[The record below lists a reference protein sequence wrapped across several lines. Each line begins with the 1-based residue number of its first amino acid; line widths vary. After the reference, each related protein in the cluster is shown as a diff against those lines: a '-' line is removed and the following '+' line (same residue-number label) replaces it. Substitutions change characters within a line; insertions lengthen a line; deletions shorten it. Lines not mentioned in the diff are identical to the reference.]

1 MKTVK
6 MILSIA
12 FSLLILGAVNSQTI
26 GEEENVLVLTDAN
39 FDDAIAQYPKI
50 LVEFY
55 APWCGHC
62 KSLAPEYA
70 SAATTL
76 KEKNS
81 DIKLA
86 KVDATK
92 EKGLAEKFNIEG
104 FPTLKYFKQGKDM
117 DYTGGRKAAEII
129 NWLEK
134 KSGPAITVVET
145 REKLQEFKDLYNVVV
160 AYFGNEDG
168 SYTTFKNIAEN
179 DEGTVYIRVGDLSFE
194 SDVQTG
200 DIVLFKKF
208 DEKRN
213 IYDRNAEKTEEKIL
227 DFIKTSSI
235 PLVSPFNET
244 TAEFIFGGSKTGIFL
259 YRNPQ
264 THTSVEEVFRTVAPE
279 YKGDIFFVA
288 TGITE
293 ELEER
298 LAEYIGVTEQD
309 LPVIKIH
316 QVGENDVKKFTLTG
330 EQTAEN
336 IKRFIEDFKAG
347 KLQPEFKSEEI
358 PATQDSDSSVIKVV
372 GKSWDTIV
380 KDSTKDV
387 VVMFYAPWCGHCKAL
402 HPKYENLANRL
413 KVVNTL
419 VIAKI
424 DATLNEVDGEPIDHY
439 PTLRFYAAGNKTAE
453 EIEARSEFE
462 IVEFLKTK
470 TLLTSIPADIVFE
483 KSVEDAEHDHS
494 GHDHDHDHEH
504 EEEEEA
510 QEEEIKPDL

>member
-129 NWLEK
+129 SWLEK

-194 SDVQTG
+194 SD
-200 DIVLFKKF
+200 F
-208 DEKRN
+208 
-213 IYDRNAEKTEEKIL
+213 
-227 DFIKTSSI
+227 
-235 PLVSPFNET
+235 
-244 TAEFIFGGSKTGIFL
+244 FL
-259 YRNPQ
+259 
-264 THTSVEEVFRTVAPE
+264 SV
-279 YKGDIFFVA
+279 FF
-288 TGITE
+288 
-293 ELEER
+293 
-298 LAEYIGVTEQD
+298 
-309 LPVIKIH
+309 
-316 QVGENDVKKFTLTG
+316 
-330 EQTAEN
+330 
-336 IKRFIEDFKAG
+336 
-347 KLQPEFKSEEI
+347 
-358 PATQDSDSSVIKVV
+358 
-372 GKSWDTIV
+372 
-380 KDSTKDV
+380 
-387 VVMFYAPWCGHCKAL
+387 
-402 HPKYENLANRL
+402 
-413 KVVNTL
+413 
-419 VIAKI
+419 
-424 DATLNEVDGEPIDHY
+424 
-439 PTLRFYAAGNKTAE
+439 AAG
-453 EIEARSEFE
+453 IY
-462 IVEFLKTK
+462 
-470 TLLTSIPADIVFE
+470 LL
-483 KSVEDAEHDHS
+483 
-494 GHDHDHDHEH
+494 
-504 EEEEEA
+504 
-510 QEEEIKPDL
+510 